1 MATIDITRSHNLGKN
16 GARRA
21 ANTIVEEIRNK
32 ISVNYRWEGDELK
45 FEGSG
50 AKGGIQV
57 GDSAVRVAVDLS
69 FLLRKTMKGTIE
81 RKINEYLDRYLS

>member
-21 ANTIVEEIRNK
+21 ANTTVEEIRNK